1 MNKRQERYRRNREK
15 ELAAANLYYRE
26 RKAAI
31 LKKRREKY
39 KQNIGEERRK
49 LRERQRA
56 RRARL
61 KQAGQSD
68 TAVSLKSDQIG
79 SK

>member
-1 MNKRQERYRRNREK
+1 MNKRQERYLRNREK

-39 KQNIGEERRK
+39 KQNIEKERQK
-49 LRERQRA
+49 VRERQRA

-61 KQAGQSD
+61 RQKD
-68 TAVSLKSDQIG
+68 TENVVVYSQTE